1 MADVFNVDDVGNQT
15 FYGFRLNADTGRLTL
30 EKINDGVTPVRLP
43 DDVLIREGDYKHW
56 LWTRSTLTFSW
67 NSNDKTRLLVEVL

>member
-15 FYGFRLNADTGRLTL
+15 FYGFRLNADNGRLTL

-43 DDVLIREGDYKHW
+43 DEVLIREDDYKHW

-67 NSNDKTRLLVEVL
+67 NSSDKTRLLVEVL